1 MDLTNHTI
9 AELKKIAQT
18 HQLAYYS
25 HLNKSQLQLYIQ
37 LTFSQIYKT
46 CCICLNDELHTIK
59 CTRCSC
65 ITCPQCDE
73 QIKLCPLCRL
83 PNPNKLTNLTVLF
96 VDETRQKKVVLT
108 KEIYD
113 IIKKRSSLE
122 SFKNLEDLIIQNINS
137 TKTGIMIDCWLLD

>member
-1 MDLTNHTI
+1 MDISTYNFKQLK
-9 AELKKIAQT
+9 ELAKQHK
-18 HQLAYYS
+18 LPYYT
-25 HLNKSQLQLYIQ
+25 HLNKSELMLYLQ

-59 CTRCSC
+59 CSCCSGITR
-65 ITCPQCDE
+65 TKCDE

-96 VDETRQKKVVLT
+96 VDETRKKKVVLT

-113 IIKKRSSLE
+113 LIKKRSTLE
-122 SFKNLEDLIIQNINS
+122 SFKNEKI
-137 TKTGIMIDCWLLD
+137 